1 MWAGTT
7 VPWFR
12 PCSMFPLADRGW
24 LLTAVPFIPYWI
36 PNEKAQ
42 QLRYPDRRLTDGLV
56 SRENTVTRP
65 PSSVGRA
72 HPW

>member
-1 MWAGTT
+1 
-7 VPWFR
+7 
-12 PCSMFPLADRGW
+12 
-24 LLTAVPFIPYWI
+24 LTAVPSIPYWI

-42 QLRYPDRRLTDGLV
+42 QLRYNDRRLTDEPV
-56 SRENTVTRP
+56 SREDTVARP